1 KNDRVLTR
9 KTKESAT
16 ETGSRLFFAVK
27 RYAFQLKKCRSAFIK
42 VTFLKTRFAFE
53 LLIPLFRTVI
63 RKVTVMNNVR
73 FATALH
79 ILTLLHLQPG
89 ELLPSEYIAGSI
101 NLNPAVVR
109 KELSNLRNFGLVESK
124 EGKGGGS
131 TLAKPASE

>member
-1 KNDRVLTR
+1 
-9 KTKESAT
+9 
-16 ETGSRLFFAVK
+16 
-27 RYAFQLKKCRSAFIK
+27 
-42 VTFLKTRFAFE
+42 
-53 LLIPLFRTVI
+53 
-63 RKVTVMNNVR
+63 MNNVR

-101 NLNPAVVR
+101 NLNPAMVR

-131 TLAKPASE
+131 TLAKPATEILISDIYQAVRQNALLGRSNDPNPACPIGKQINVKLEELYAEAELTVLQKLGKKTLADFANQFS